1 MNDVIFKQYVLPNG
15 RKKYVPCG
23 IEVNDLPTGIY
34 FVDIRNHIKET
45 VSCSYLGQLYKVGE
59 PKEIDLTEIC
69 GMHHLASVVMETEEF
84 REFMKKAN
92 STFELV
98 AKIIAIINS
107 LKKDK

>member
-1 MNDVIFKQYVLPNG
+1 MYDVIFKQIILPNG

-34 FVDIRNHIKET
+34 FVDVRKYSKET

-69 GMHHLASVVMETEEF
+69 GMHHLANEVIQHEDFIEF
-84 REFMKKAN
+84 TKKAN

-98 AKIIAIINS
+98 AKTIAIINS
-107 LKKDK
+107 LKKEK

>member
-1 MNDVIFKQYVLPNG
+1 MNDVIFKQIILPNG
-15 RKKYVPCG
+15 RKKYVPYG

-34 FVDIRNHIKET
+34 FVDVIKHSKET

-69 GMHHLASVVMETEEF
+69 GMHHLANEVIQHKDFIEF
-84 REFMKKAN
+84 TKKAN

-98 AKIIAIINS
+98 AKTIAIINS
-107 LKKDK
+107 LKKEK